1 MDHIPEPSGKSLLLQ
16 TVALFETLLSK
27 IQSMKKENET
37 TAAENLR
44 LNTSLELKCSVEDN
58 LKTVEG
64 KLQSANE
71 VKTMAIKPEIS
82 NIFSF
87 RSFKKHCKNCF
98 PRTGNLR
105 SLNLMLRRRK
115 QQISKF
121 LTDSFQ
127 LKMI

>member
-82 NIFSF
+82 NIFS
-87 RSFKKHCKNCF
+87 C
-98 PRTGNLR
+98 LV
-105 SLNLMLRRRK
+105 
-115 QQISKF
+115 
-121 LTDSFQ
+121 FQ
-127 LKMI
+127 

>member
-37 TAAENLR
+37 MTAENVR

-58 LKTVEG
+58 LKIVEG

-71 VKTMAIKPEIS
+71 VKSMAIKSQIG

-98 PRTGNLR
+98 PRTEN
-105 SLNLMLRRRK
+105 
-115 QQISKF
+115 
-121 LTDSFQ
+121 
-127 LKMI
+127 